1 MKLGSTTHKMG
12 LDTGASTPHVHLS
25 SALTLVGNGE
35 ATWGTSTEATLADG
49 TVRTQRTITINHVS
63 IGSLVADSVVATVGD
78 DDNGVELLGSSVLNR
93 AGRFTIDAQ
102 AHLIIFG

>member
-1 MKLGSTTHKMG
+1 MST
-12 LDTGASTPHVHLS
+12 SRRLS
-25 SALTLVGNGE
+25 TLVGNGE

-49 TVRTQRTITINHVS
+49 TVRTQRTITNYVS
-63 IGSLVADSVVATVGD
+63 IGSLVADLVVATVGD